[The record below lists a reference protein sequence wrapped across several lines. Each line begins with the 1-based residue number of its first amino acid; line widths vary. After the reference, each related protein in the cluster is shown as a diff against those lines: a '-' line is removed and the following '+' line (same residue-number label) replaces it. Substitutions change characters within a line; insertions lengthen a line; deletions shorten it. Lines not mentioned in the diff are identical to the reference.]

1 MRVAESSEMVNRR
14 TFVASGLGAGLAAGV
29 ASLTN
34 CGRHE
39 RATGFSGY
47 AFIANQEGGA
57 IAVVDLEVFA
67 VARHIR
73 VDGSPTAV
81 LANPSSTRVYALTP
95 ENGSVHEIRTG
106 NLTFS
111 RRLQVA
117 ATALEMRLS
126 PAGDALYVLCRKPRQ
141 LVRLTLDPMQV
152 AWTLRLPDDPAD
164 FDISPNGNSVAVSSG

>member
-14 TFVASGLGAGLAAGV
+14 TFVGSGLGPGLAAGV

-47 AFIANQEGGA
+47 AFVANQDGGA
-57 IAVVDLEVFA
+57 IAAVDLEVFA

-81 LANPSSTRVYALTP
+81 LANSRGARVYALTP
-95 ENGSVHEIRTG
+95 GNGSVHEIRTDQ
-106 NLTFS
+106 LTLA
-111 RRLQVA
+111 RTLQVA
-117 ATALEMRLS
+117 ASALEMRLS
-126 PAGDALYVLCRKPRQ
+126 PSGDALYVLCHKPRQ
-141 LVRLTLDPMQV
+141 LVRLTLNPM
-152 AWTLRLPDDPAD
+152 
-164 FDISPNGNSVAVSSG
+164 